1 MGIRSLSSASIS
13 TGAKRSK
20 FWDQSAN
27 LTVYGTEWIATA
39 TGNPNGSVTL
49 SNIPTVYDYLEIRA
63 TVRADSTASDM
74 EMIVNGDTTN
84 NYTFHQMYLA
94 NGGSSLDG
102 SSPQGATLSTNWN
115 PANIAPTAT
124 EGNIMCTLVM
134 QISNS
139 SGKWKN
145 YQARSAWTNHIGASM
160 SGYYIIRSGSWRSPD
175 KITSLEFRSNSSDF
189 GLSSNTKIDLYGVK
203 I

>member
-1 MGIRSLSSASIS
+1 MGIRSLKSASIA
-13 TGAKRSK
+13 TGVKRSK
-20 FWDQSAN
+20 FWDQSTN
-27 LTVYGTEWIATA
+27 LIVYGTEWIATA
-39 TGNPNGSVTL
+39 TGNPSGSVTL

-63 TVRADSTASDM
+63 TVRADSNGSDM
-74 EMIVNGDTTN
+74 EMYVNGDTTN

-94 NGGSSLDG
+94 NSAGSLDG

-115 PANIAPTAT
+115 PANIAPTT
-124 EGNIMCTLVM
+124 TDGNIMCTLIM

-145 YQARSAWTNHIGASM
+145 YQARSAWTNQLGATMNGYHIT
-160 SGYYIIRSGSWRSPD
+160 RSGSWRSTD